1 MKIALVPH
9 IGREHTMALARDLVA
24 EARDHGVDVVAS
36 SDAADDIGVPT
47 TGFDAGSDLD
57 LVVAIGGDGTVLKA
71 VRIGRGSGAPIFG
84 INAGRLG
91 FLAEGA
97 PHDLPH
103 LLGHLISGKWYTSE
117 RMLLAAS
124 VEGAPPVIGLNDV
137 VIEKV
142 ENQRT
147 VQLAVSIDGEPFIT
161 YRADGVVIATA
172 TGSTAYNLSAGGPLI
187 DPALDAL
194 VMTPVAP
201 HSLFSRSVV
210 FPPGRRLR
218 FEVVENRSVG
228 VGVDGIE
235 IATVQ
240 PGSAVEVEGAGRVSF
255 VSLTDRSFP
264 TTVKQKFSL
273 A

>member
-1 MKIALVPH
+1 MRIALVPH
-9 IGREHTMALARDLVA
+9 INRERSMALARDLVA
-24 EARDHGVDVVAS
+24 EARDHGVDVLAS
-36 SDAADDIGVPT
+36 SDAAADIGVAPT
-47 TGFDAGSDLD
+47 RFDTDSDLD

-97 PHDLPH
+97 PHDLRRI
-103 LLGHLISGKWYTSE
+103 LEQLISGKWYTSE

-124 VEGAPPVIGLNDV
+124 VEGAAPVLGLNDV

-142 ENQRT
+142 ENQRII
-147 VQLAVSIDGEPFIT
+147 QLAVSIDDEPFTT
-161 YRADGVVIATA
+161 YRADGVVVATA
-172 TGSTAYNLSAGGPLI
+172 TGSTAYSLSAGGPLV

-194 VMTPVAP
+194 VITPVAP

-218 FEVVENRSVG
+218 FEVGEDRSVG
-228 VGVDGIE
+228 VGVDGLE

-240 PGSAVEVEGAGRVSF
+240 PGGAVVVESAGRVAF
-255 VSLTDRSFP
+255 ASLTDRSFP

-273 A
+273 E

>member
-1 MKIALVPH
+1 MRIALVPH
-9 IGREHTMALARDLVA
+9 IGREHTMDLARELVA
-24 EARDHGVDVVAS
+24 EARHHDVDVVAA
-36 SDAADDIGVPT
+36 SDAARDLGVAPT
-47 TGFDAGSDLD
+47 DFEPGCSLD
-57 LVVAIGGDGTVLKA
+57 VVVAIGGDGTVLKA
-71 VRIGRGSGAPIFG
+71 VRIGRRSNAPVFG
-84 INAGRLG
+84 INDGRLG

-97 PHDLPH
+97 PHDLPD
-103 LLGHLISGKWYTSE
+103 LLGQLASKEWYTSE

-124 VEGAPPVIGLNDV
+124 VEGTPPVMGLNDV

-161 YRADGVVIATA
+161 YRTDGVVVATA

-201 HSLFSRSVV
+201 HSLFSRSMV
-210 FPPGRRLR
+210 FPPGRRLH
-218 FEVVENRSVG
+218 FEVVDDRSVA
-228 VGVDGIE
+228 VGVDGLE
-235 IATVQ
+235 IATIQ
-240 PGSAVEVEGAGRVSF
+240 PGGAIEVEGAGRVSF

>member
-1 MKIALVPH
+1 MRIALVPH
-9 IGREHTMALARDLVA
+9 IGRQHSMTLARDLA
-24 EARDHGVDVVAS
+24 DEARDHGVEIVAS
-36 SDAADDIGVPT
+36 SDAASDIGVAP
-47 TGFDAGSDLD
+47 TGFEPEAGLD

-84 INAGRLG
+84 INDGRLG

-97 PHDLPH
+97 PHDLPII
-103 LLGHLISGKWYTSE
+103 LEQLTSGRWYTSE

-124 VEGAPPVIGLNDV
+124 VDGSPPIMGLNDV

-142 ENQRT
+142 QNQRT

-161 YRADGVVIATA
+161 YRADGVVIATP
-172 TGSTAYNLSAGGPLI
+172 TGSTAYNLSAGGPLV
-187 DPALDAL
+187 DPTLDAL

-201 HSLFSRSVV
+201 HSLFARAMV

-218 FEVVENRSVG
+218 FEVVEDRSVA

-240 PGSAVEVEGAGRVSF
+240 PGGAVEVEGAGQVAF
-255 VSLTDRSFP
+255 VRLTDRSFP